1 MARAQLLPPLLL
13 LATACSPAAFGR
25 YADVEIAG
33 ETDDGSSTA
42 DGLSSTSTAN
52 TSADATTSTSGGS
65 DSDSATTTT
74 GAVSDSEPPVTSASD
89 DTTTAGDDGQ
99 PPLIEEWVV
108 TPETITANGPITV
121 TVTTSEAE
129 GVRMKL
135 DSGDILELTETAPS
149 VFEGEIPALT
159 GLDNGSHT
167 ALLTPWRDDTIG
179 QYEEASYT
187 IALPT
192 PGSQAFWEV
201 SDQIGAG
208 RVAALGVLPDDRIL
222 EFGTRQVNGTSRCYL
237 RRREKS
243 GAWSLQQDV
252 MSILP
257 ATDCEAID
265 LTVAA
270 DGSIFLLAK
279 RQGDGGLRW
288 WLGEL
293 AAWGQT
299 PKNRGLGAEGE
310 AAVALAGHSSGGV
323 AVCGTVPTQGDDGI
337 DAAAWMFYPD
347 AQGKSWSADYLPD
360 NDQEHAIAEHVGDC
374 SFDEHQLIL
383 VGTAFGKHL
392 NFEPKRDRLFLLS
405 IDSVANLA
413 EWSVDKGAV
422 ATQSGATAV
431 AIVDHGRYLVGGYTC
446 DDNCK
451 PKGILRLL
459 DSGEGLIGELPLGS
473 WSSKTWGV
481 HDIAWSPA
489 GYAVVV
495 SGGLQGNETAFTVR
509 AYSPNSATPLW
520 TFTREDAQAWHMAF
534 GVAVGRYGEV
544 YTGGFG
550 DVLYPAIAF
559 IAG

>member
-42 DGLSSTSTAN
+42 DGLSPTST
-52 TSADATTSTSGGS
+52 ADATTSTSGGS

-208 RVAALGVLPDDRIL
+208 KVAALGVLPDDRVL
-222 EFGTRQVNGTSRCYL
+222 EFGTRQVNGASRCYL

-243 GAWSLQQDV
+243 GA
-252 MSILP
+252 
-257 ATDCEAID
+257 
-265 LTVAA
+265 
-270 DGSIFLLAK
+270 
-279 RQGDGGLRW
+279 
-288 WLGEL
+288 
-293 AAWGQT
+293 
-299 PKNRGLGAEGE
+299 
-310 AAVALAGHSSGGV
+310 
-323 AVCGTVPTQGDDGI
+323 
-337 DAAAWMFYPD
+337 
-347 AQGKSWSADYLPD
+347 
-360 NDQEHAIAEHVGDC
+360 
-374 SFDEHQLIL
+374 
-383 VGTAFGKHL
+383 
-392 NFEPKRDRLFLLS
+392 
-405 IDSVANLA
+405 
-413 EWSVDKGAV
+413 
-422 ATQSGATAV
+422 
-431 AIVDHGRYLVGGYTC
+431 
-446 DDNCK
+446 
-451 PKGILRLL
+451 
-459 DSGEGLIGELPLGS
+459 
-473 WSSKTWGV
+473 
-481 HDIAWSPA
+481 
-489 GYAVVV
+489 
-495 SGGLQGNETAFTVR
+495 
-509 AYSPNSATPLW
+509 
-520 TFTREDAQAWHMAF
+520 
-534 GVAVGRYGEV
+534 
-544 YTGGFG
+544 
-550 DVLYPAIAF
+550 
-559 IAG
+559 